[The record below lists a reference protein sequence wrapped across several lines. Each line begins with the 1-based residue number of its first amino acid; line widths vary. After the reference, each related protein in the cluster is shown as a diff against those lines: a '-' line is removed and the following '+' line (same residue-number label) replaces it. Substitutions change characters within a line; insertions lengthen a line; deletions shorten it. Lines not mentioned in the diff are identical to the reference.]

1 MQYFGIALIFVSFVL
16 MLFSIFKKTNNF
28 FNARQIVKDHFDAFN
43 KSIRQ
48 YIVFYVY
55 PLLLSV
61 GVTFIYDATD
71 VLYDNLLI
79 VLSIILSM
87 LFSVLAIIT
96 NFSYKTD
103 NENPVDKRI
112 IKVVRESC
120 NSILYSCLL
129 CVFIILYCIILI
141 IINDMP
147 FYGGLLGKILNGIAY
162 YIFVVLILNL
172 LLVVKRISKIIN
184 AKIKIES
191 EDSKK

>member
-1 MQYFGIALIFVSFVL
+1 M
-16 MLFSIFKKTNNF
+16 
-28 FNARQIVKDHFDAFN
+28 
-43 KSIRQ
+43 
-48 YIVFYVY
+48 
-55 PLLLSV
+55 SV